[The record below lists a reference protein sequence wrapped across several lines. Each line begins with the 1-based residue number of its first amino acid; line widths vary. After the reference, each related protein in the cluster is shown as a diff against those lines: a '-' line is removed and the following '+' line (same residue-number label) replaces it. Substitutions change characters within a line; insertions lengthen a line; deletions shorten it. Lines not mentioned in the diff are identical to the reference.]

1 MSNKIVKIP
10 RGGGQFWQKKIK
22 IKREFKKKSPL
33 PIRKQKTFF
42 ILILISTIHNISTR
56 YRM

>member
-33 PIRKQKTFF
+33 PIRKQKIF
-42 ILILISTIHNISTR
+42 
-56 YRM
+56 